1 MLLPLVF
8 KPYFRPQIWGE
19 TRLQRLLGKV
29 LPPDGR
35 FGESWEISAHPHHVS
50 QVAEGPLAGA
60 TLTDLW
66 SGHRN
71 EICGWLGD
79 SWPQF
84 PLLLKLLDCHEP
96 LSVQVHPNDEDAREL
111 LGEANGKS
119 EAWVV
124 LHAEAGSRI
133 YAGLKEWVTRGELE
147 THLNQGTVVDC
158 LHSFEPNVGD
168 CILIEA
174 GTVHA
179 IGGGVV
185 VAEVQQPSD
194 ATFRLFDWNRTDVN
208 GPPRPI
214 HREAALRCIRWD
226 LGPVIPI
233 RSVPC
238 RCDTCHD
245 EERLIH
251 CDYFDLSRIN
261 LRATEMTLDAELMTM
276 WLVISGHAQLS
287 DKVTGYD
294 RRFVTG
300 ETVLIPAHARH
311 LNWSSEQTT
320 LLRVTPAS

>member
-1 MLLPLVF
+1 MLPPLVF

-19 TRLQRLLGKV
+19 TRLQRVLGKT
-29 LPPDGR
+29 LPPGER

-50 QVAEGPLAGA
+50 RVSEGPWTGA
-60 TLTDLW
+60 SLTDLW
-66 SGHRN
+66 SGHRK
-71 EICGWLGD
+71 EFGGWCGN

-96 LSVQVHPNDEDAREL
+96 LSVQVHPNDNDAREI
-111 LGEANGKS
+111 LGEANGKT

-124 LHAEAGSRI
+124 LHAEVGSRI
-133 YAGLKEWVTRGELE
+133 YAGLKDGMTCDELE
-147 THLNQGTVVDC
+147 AHLDRGTVADC
-158 LHSFEPNVGD
+158 LHSFEPLVGD
-168 CILIEA
+168 CLLIEA

-194 ATFRLFDWNRTDVN
+194 ATFRLFDWNRR
-208 GPPRPI
+208 GPDGLPRPI
-214 HREAALRCIRWD
+214 HRDAALRCIRWD

-233 RSVPC
+233 RGTPC

-261 LRATEMTLDAELMTM
+261 LRTTEMTIDTDLMTM
-276 WLVISGHAQLS
+276 WLVVSGHTLLR
-287 DKVTGYD
+287 DKVTGYY
-294 RRFVTG
+294 RRFVAG

-311 LNWSSEQTT
+311 LNWSSEQAT
-320 LLRVTPAS
+320 LLRVTPA